1 MLSYRLHQILL
12 SSVALVTLLKAKRK
26 ALEINVSR
34 QPSPRRSTTTHDHA
48 ALNLVGNELLSRNMA
63 AAVIL

>member
-26 ALEINVSR
+26 ALEINVSLEV
-34 QPSPRRSTTTHDHA
+34 A
-48 ALNLVGNELLSRNMA
+48 AFA
-63 AAVIL
+63 A